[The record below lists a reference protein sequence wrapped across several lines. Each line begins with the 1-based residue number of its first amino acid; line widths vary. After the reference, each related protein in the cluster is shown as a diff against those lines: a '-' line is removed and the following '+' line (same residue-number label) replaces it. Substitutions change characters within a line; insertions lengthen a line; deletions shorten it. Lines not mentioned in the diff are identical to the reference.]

1 MERKYFGFFSV
12 VLLIFASQIGI
23 MMPQVEARVCM
34 SPSHSY
40 HGPCW
45 HDHNCAIV
53 CRNEGFSGGNCVGIQ
68 LKCYCTKLC

>member
-1 MERKYFGFFSV
+1 M
-12 VLLIFASQIGI
+12 GI

-53 CRNEGFSGGNCVGIQ
+53 CRNEGFSGGNCVACQG
-68 LKCYCTKLC
+68 LALEPD